1 MAAEKHLMQTEVVIV
16 GAGLVGL
23 TAAIALSRLG
33 KQVIL
38 TDAKS
43 AFHLPAS
50 WAEDTL
56 HWDSRIYALTNQTMG
71 WLRAIGVW
79 EHVPAQRINPVK
91 AMHLWSPTQ
100 QHPQPSLS
108 LTANEAHLTEIGCI
122 VESQA
127 LMQACWTVLAGADV
141 TVITDAPAQ
150 SLQQFGHQVRVALP
164 QQIIEAQLLIGA
176 DGASS
181 WVRTQCGV
189 GVQQVDFAQT
199 ALVTNYI
206 AAEPH
211 QDVARQ
217 WFGAHETL
225 ALLPM
230 PERQVSLVWALPH
243 AEAQRMQALSA
254 AELAAAVARRC
265 GQVLGSLAP
274 NGPVVA
280 FPLKQNTAETMA
292 LPNILLLGDAAHQV
306 HPMAGQGV
314 NLGFED
320 VQALCAEVARLPGI
334 KPLGD
339 VNVLRHVMRGRQR
352 DIRSMHALT
361 RGLDFLFARPQAVWT
376 HAALLGLRGVENSA
390 MLKRFLI
397 RTATQA

>member
-1 MAAEKHLMQTEVVIV
+1 MDAEKHLMQTGVVIV

-33 KQVIL
+33 KQVVL
-38 TDAKS
+38 TDAKPP
-43 AFHLPAS
+43 FELPAG
-50 WAEDTL
+50 WADDQL
-56 HWDSRIYALTNQTMG
+56 HWDSRIYALTNQTMD
-71 WLRAIGVW
+71 WLAEIGVW
-79 EHVPAQRINPVK
+79 QHVPAQRVNPVN

-100 QHPQPSLS
+100 HHVQPSLS
-108 LTANEAHLTEIGCI
+108 LTAKEAHLAQMGCI

-127 LMQACWTVLAGADV
+127 LMQACWTVLADADV

-150 SLQQFGHQVRVALP
+150 SLQQFGHQIRVALP
-164 QQIIEAQLLIGA
+164 QQTIEAQLLIGA

-181 WVRTQCGV
+181 WVRSQCGI
-189 GVQQVDFAQT
+189 GVEQVDFAQT
-199 ALVTNYI
+199 ALVTNYV
-206 AAEPH
+206 ATQAH
-211 QDVARQ
+211 QHVARQ

-230 PERQVSLVWALPH
+230 PEQQVSLVWALPH
-243 AEAQRMQALSA
+243 AEAARMQALSA
-254 AELAAAVARRC
+254 GELAVAVEHRC
-265 GQVLGSLAP
+265 GQVLGPLTP
-274 NGPVVA
+274 NGAVVA
-280 FPLKQNTAETMA
+280 FPLRQNTAETMA

-361 RGLDFLFARPQAVWT
+361 RGLDFLFARPQALWT

>member
-1 MAAEKHLMQTEVVIV
+1 MDAENHLLQTDVVIV

-23 TAAIALSRLG
+23 TAAIALFRLG

-38 TDAKS
+38 TDAKP
-43 AFHLPAS
+43 AFNLPAS

-56 HWDSRIYALTNQTMG
+56 HWDSRIYALTNQTMD
-71 WLRAIGVW
+71 WLCSIGVW
-79 EHVPAQRINPVK
+79 EHVPANRINPVK

-100 QHPQPSLS
+100 QHAQPSLR
-108 LTANEAHLTEIGCI
+108 LTANEAHLTEMGCI

-127 LMQACWTVLAGADV
+127 LMQACWTVLAATDV

-150 SLQQFGHQVRVALP
+150 SLQQFGHQIRVALP
-164 QQIIEAQLLIGA
+164 QRTIEAQLLIGA

-189 GVQQVDFAQT
+189 AVEQVDFAQT

-206 AAEPH
+206 AAAPH
-211 QDVARQ
+211 QHVARQ

-230 PERQVSLVWALPH
+230 PEQQVSLVWALPQ
-243 AEAQRMQALSA
+243 AEAQRMQTLSA
-254 AELAAAVARRC
+254 AEVAAAVERRC
-265 GQVLGSLAP
+265 GQVLGPLAP
-274 NGPVVA
+274 NGPVLA
-280 FPLKQNTAETMA
+280 FPLKQNTAATMA

-320 VQALCAEVARLPGI
+320 VQALCAQVASLPGI

-339 VNVLRHVMRGRQR
+339 INVLRHVMRGRQR